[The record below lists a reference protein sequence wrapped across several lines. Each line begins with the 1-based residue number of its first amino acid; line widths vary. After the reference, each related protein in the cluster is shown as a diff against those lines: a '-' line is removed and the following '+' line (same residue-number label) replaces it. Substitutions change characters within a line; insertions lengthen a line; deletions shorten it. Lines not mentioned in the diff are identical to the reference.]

1 MKFVKTG
8 IGILVVT
15 LVFAACKNVDYQKTK
30 NGVPYKIIAS
40 TNDKDTAKIRKGS
53 FVKYQFLMTLKKGTN
68 DSVMNSSYT
77 TMPGYQ
83 QVDSV
88 RASGNDIPDAINE
101 VLLKTEK
108 GDSVY
113 MTFSADS
120 LILRNPAIVQRMPFL
135 VKGQSIVVSMRVLD
149 VFTEENLVQE
159 DFKKERAAN
168 STRIEA
174 EEIKNFEKS
183 PEVQAQMPTD
193 TKIIEDYLKA
203 NNIKTERTPWGA
215 YVQVIEPGTGPKPT
229 FGKYVNVKYNGMNLS
244 GQSFDSGNYPIQMGM
259 GGSIKGFE
267 EGVRNLGT
275 GGKARVFV
283 PSMLGYGPQGSPPK
297 IQPNQVLMFDVEV
310 LSIGDTSPQ
319 MLPAVPDTATKK
331 K

>member
-15 LVFAACKNVDYQKTK
+15 LVLAACKNVDYQKTK

-40 TNDKDTAKIRKGS
+40 TNDKDTAKVRKGS
-53 FVKYQFLMTLKKGTN
+53 FVKYQFLMVLKTGTK
-68 DSVMNSSYT
+68 DSVVNSSYN

-88 RASGNDIPDAINE
+88 RVSGNDIPDAINE

-113 MTFSADS
+113 MTFSTDS
-120 LILRNPAIVQRMPFL
+120 LILRNPAIVQRMPI
-135 VKGQSIVVSMRVLD
+135 VKGQSIVVSMKIMD
-149 VFTEENLVQE
+149 VYSEESAVQA

-168 STRIEA
+168 SERIEA
-174 EEIKNFEKS
+174 EEIKNFQKS

-193 TKIIEDYLKA
+193 TKIIEDYLKT

-215 YVQVIEPGTGPKPT
+215 YVQVKEPGTGPKPT
-229 FGKYVNVKYNGMNLS
+229 FGKYINVKYNGMDLS

-267 EGVRNLGT
+267 EGVRNLG
-275 GGKARVFV
+275 
-283 PSMLGYGPQGSPPK
+283 
-297 IQPNQVLMFDVEV
+297 
-310 LSIGDTSPQ
+310 
-319 MLPAVPDTATKK
+319 
-331 K
+331 